1 MTPLPPG
8 LHDMQDVCMSG
19 VLVQIRDVDPAVR
32 DRLKDKAAEKGLS
45 LNSYLR
51 ELLSQDA
58 AVPVR
63 AEVIRRLRARGGVL
77 PPGAPSSVEILR
89 EARAERDRQ
98 LTRSWEADDRR

>member
-19 VLVQIRDVDPAVR
+19 VLVQIRDVDPAAR